1 MDNRL
6 PNTSSSTT
14 SVVTKS
20 DTDSLTSPKRIQL
33 NKSDLKQS
41 NVKLVK
47 NDDINNQFSMY
58 HQNIRGLKGKIS
70 EFLLSLPAEA
80 PHLICLTEH
89 HLRVYELPNT
99 HIPKYKLGA
108 NYCRKNL
115 KQGAVCIYVCETIKF
130 TNINLLKHTKEQ
142 DIEMVV
148 IQLNI
153 QKRKV
158 IIVCVYRAACCNFE
172 LFLNKLEII
181 LNSLHRH
188 NSEFIICGAI
198 NNYFE
203 SQ

>member
-1 MDNRL
+1 MA
-6 PNTSSSTT
+6 
-14 SVVTKS
+14 KS
-20 DTDSLTSPKRIQL
+20 DTDSSTTPKPIQL
-33 NKSDLKQS
+33 SKNDSDQS

-47 NDDINNQFSMY
+47 NDDINNRLSIY

-70 EFLLSLPAEA
+70 DFLLSLPAEA

-89 HLRVYELPNT
+89 HLRDYELADT

-115 KQGAVCIYVCETIKF
+115 KHGGVCIYVCESIKF

-142 DIEMVV
+142 DIERAL

-158 IIVCVYRAACCNFE
+158 IIVC
-172 LFLNKLEII
+172 L
-181 LNSLHRH
+181 
-188 NSEFIICGAI
+188 
-198 NNYFE
+198 
-203 SQ
+203 